1 MGAACAISMYQ
12 LWNATHSWHTR
23 RAGTVDRMN
32 TWGVRKTAG
41 AIAVAAAVAG
51 VGGAAI
57 AAATDGGFHA
67 MSGGFAGSDGFGGP
81 PPSAHHTNV
90 EPGSLH
96 GEYVVAD
103 GHGGFSTLI
112 SQTGRITAISATTIT
127 ARSDD
132 GFVQSY
138 AIHDIGAV
146 ALPPFAVND
155 EVTINAKREGPT
167 VTVTTMRPPLA
178 SGH

>member
-1 MGAACAISMYQ
+1 
-12 LWNATHSWHTR
+12 
-23 RAGTVDRMN
+23 MN
-32 TWGVRKTAG
+32 TWGMRKTAG

-67 MSGGFAGSDGFGGP
+67 MSGGFAGSP
-81 PPSAHHTNV
+81 SPPSAHHTDV

-103 GHGGFSTLI
+103 GHGGFATLV
-112 SQTGRITAISATTIT
+112 SQTGRITAISATSVT

-132 GFVQSY
+132 GFVQTY
-138 AIHDIGAV
+138 AIHDVGAL

-155 EVTINAKREGPT
+155 QVTINAKREGPT
-167 VTVTTMRPPLA
+167 AMVTTMRPPLA
-178 SGH
+178 PGH